1 MMMSWIMLFV
11 LLCYSNCCYGYYGGI
26 TSSIKLNHFGSISK
40 IHNIHCNYLSSSL
53 TTSTSS
59 SSSVSLLSKESK
71 VSLLYANKQDDE
83 IVKEPTAFD
92 QVASKG
98 LAGVLAI
105 ALAEAIFWALGMPL
119 ATLWVKF
126 TTGEWIDLMT
136 TEGQLQAAGF
146 TFGYGGFAT
155 VILQYR
161 VTLFAIPLVPLM
173 EKLVVEPGK
182 KFFGDKFGEKND
194 SS

>member
-1 MMMSWIMLFV
+1 MIIILV
-11 LLCYSNCCYGYYGGI
+11 LLVLLVLIDNCDALIVSKLGNLKI
-26 TSSIKLNHFGSISK
+26 TSPYPSINR
-40 IHNIHCNYLSSSL
+40 NIYVP
-53 TTSTSS
+53 SS
-59 SSSVSLLSKESK
+59 SSSIQLLKHQLSLNAKE
-71 VSLLYANKQDDE
+71 DDVITDE
-83 IVKEPTAFD
+83 KKEPSAFD

-161 VTLFAIPLVPLM
+161 
-173 EKLVVEPGK
+173 
-182 KFFGDKFGEKND
+182 
-194 SS
+194 

>member
-1 MMMSWIMLFV
+1 MISCNDAYTISHTKWYNKNLIKQ
-11 LLCYSNCCYGYYGGI
+11 SN
-26 TSSIKLNHFGSISK
+26 N
-40 IHNIHCNYLSSSL
+40 NIRNNYIIPQSARPS
-53 TTSTSS
+53 
-59 SSSVSLLSKESK
+59 
-71 VSLLYANKQDDE
+71 SLLYSKQDDVIDDE
-83 IVKEPTAFD
+83 KKETSVFD

-119 ATLWVKF
+119 AALWVKF
-126 TTGEWIDLMT
+126 TTGEWINLMT

-182 KFFGDKFGEKND
+182 QFFGENFGEKQ
-194 SS
+194 